1 MSRCWKCGAM
11 GKWNETING
20 KLACSRCVRK
30 QERKGET
37 PVAVKEQR
45 EEDSLKR
52 ENVWLKESKTE
63 LAASVK
69 ALEAQLESIRH
80 QLHQYKTSE
89 EVGFAPMQQRLE
101 ILEAYVAANEAVME
115 MGDASRETQKETWM
129 KFGEARKRVIT

>member
-1 MSRCWKCGAM
+1 M
-11 GKWNETING
+11 
-20 KLACSRCVRK
+20 
-30 QERKGET
+30 
-37 PVAVKEQR
+37 
-45 EEDSLKR
+45 
-52 ENVWLKESKTE
+52 
-63 LAASVK
+63 K